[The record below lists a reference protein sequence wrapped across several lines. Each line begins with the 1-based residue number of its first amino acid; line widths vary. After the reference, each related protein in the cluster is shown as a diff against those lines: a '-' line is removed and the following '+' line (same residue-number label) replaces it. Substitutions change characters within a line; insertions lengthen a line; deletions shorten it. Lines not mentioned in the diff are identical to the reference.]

1 MSSAGTLISDLGGGG
16 SDGDLVQQIFAEMN
30 SSNENSNTNL
40 PPAPSSRAVN
50 KMIQSGPNPNS
61 TTMHSMDGMPS
72 QAHIIGGHQPTPADF
87 AHMMGGGQ
95 MPMGPISMGM
105 GGAGGYYPQQQMH
118 QQQQQQP
125 HYISNQS
132 GGDIKQFIAKELKT
146 PILVAIIA
154 FLMSLPVVNTMVAHY
169 LPSFIRVTGEL
180 TTSGLLLK
188 AIVAGGLFWTLQ
200 RIIVPLLI

>member
-1 MSSAGTLISDLGGGG
+1 MSSAGTLISDLGGGSS

-50 KMIQSGPNPNS
+50 KMIQSGPNPN
-61 TTMHSMDGMPS
+61 TTAMHSMDGMPP

-87 AHMMGGGQ
+87 AHMMGSQ
-95 MPMGPISMGM
+95 AMPMGPVSMGM
-105 GGAGGYYPQQQMH
+105 GGPGGYYPQQQM
-118 QQQQQQP
+118 QQMQP
-125 HYISNQS
+125 QYIASQS

-154 FLMSLPVVNTMVAHY
+154 FIMSLPVVNTMVAHY
-169 LPSFIRVTGEL
+169 LPSLIRVTGEL

-188 AIVAGGLFWTLQ
+188 AVVAGGLFWTLQ
-200 RIIVPLLI
+200 RIIVPLLM

>member
-1 MSSAGTLISDLGGGG
+1 MSSAGTLISDLGGGA

-61 TTMHSMDGMPS
+61 TAMHSMDGMPS

-95 MPMGPISMGM
+95 MSMGPISMGM
-105 GGAGGYYPQQQMH
+105 GGAGGYYPQQMQH
-118 QQQQQQP
+118 QVQQP
-125 HYISNQS
+125 QYVSNQS
-132 GGDIKQFIAKELKT
+132 GGDIKQFITKELKT

-154 FLMSLPVVNTMVAHY
+154 FIMSLPVVNTMVAHY
-169 LPSFIRVTGEL
+169 LPSLIRVTGEL
-180 TTSGLLLK
+180 STSGLLLK

-200 RIIVPLLI
+200 RIIVPLLM